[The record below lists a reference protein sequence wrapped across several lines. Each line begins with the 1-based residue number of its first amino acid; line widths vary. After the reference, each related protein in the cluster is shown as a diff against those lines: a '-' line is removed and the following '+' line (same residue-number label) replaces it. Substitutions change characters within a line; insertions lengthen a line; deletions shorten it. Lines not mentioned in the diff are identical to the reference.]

1 MTSTEIW
8 HGNSGRT
15 CHNPQERI
23 GEFILKARHLKA
35 WFFRLT
41 FFLLFSLAASADGV
55 LVDYYGVV
63 SASSDTNMLKMAQDV
78 FFTQL
83 KSIDGVTV
91 DDKRPDI
98 SKASS
103 AIPSFMNTNA
113 GIYFYAEITDTK
125 NESGQTV
132 WNCRFNAVTASDGIT
147 HSTSENYESY
157 YKILVGAKNAIEKV
171 LSDLKAP
178 APEFAGANKSNLA
191 TDFKTG
197 VDIESLAGT
206 WSGEPFADKIIILR
220 GGRGF
225 VIFKNGATMNIKIS
239 VKKAVVDGKSTN
251 LEITQ
256 VGKSNAS
263 FFPELPREQALECA
277 AQAKPITW
285 NFSLTSADTL
295 EGIKNTVIPTN
306 NGVEQGTLNS
316 SWTRK

>member
-1 MTSTEIW
+1 M
-8 HGNSGRT
+8 
-15 CHNPQERI
+15 
-23 GEFILKARHLKA
+23 ILSPL
-35 WFFRLT
+35 
-41 FFLLFSLAASADGV
+41 SALHAEDL

-78 FFTQL
+78 FYTQL
-83 KSIDGVTV
+83 KSIDGIIV

-103 AIPSFMNTNA
+103 EIPVFIKTNA
-113 GIYFYAEITDTK
+113 KIYFYAEISDDKTET
-125 NESGQTV
+125 GQPL
-132 WNCRFNAVTASDGIT
+132 WNCRFNAVTSSDGIT
-147 HSTSENYESY
+147 HTATENYESY

-171 LSDLKAP
+171 LSDLRAP
-178 APEFAGANKSNLA
+178 APEFAAADKENIA

-206 WSGEPFADKIIILR
+206 WNGEPYADKIIILR

-239 VKKAVVDGKSTN
+239 VKKAKIDGKDTN
-251 LEITQ
+251 LEIAQ

-263 FFPELPREQALECA
+263 FFPELSREQALACA
-277 AQAKPITW
+277 AKASPITW
-285 NFSLTSADTL
+285 NFTLTSADTL

-306 NGVEQGTLNS
+306 DGTEQGTVNS
-316 SWTRK
+316 SWTRR